1 MIQFN
6 DASSFG
12 GATYLQYNKTT
23 GNLSSNSA
31 TTSTSSTTGAVV
43 VTGGVGANGNVY
55 VGGNV
60 YTANRVGFTYTGNG
74 TALAYT
80 YYNST
85 TNSIDTVFGS

>member
-23 GNLSSNSA
+23 GNLTSNSA
-31 TTSTSSTTGAVV
+31 TTSISGNTGAIVLL
-43 VTGGVGANGNVY
+43 GNAGIGIGGNVY
-55 VGGNV
+55 VG
-60 YTANRVGFTYTGNG
+60 NRVGYVYAN
-74 TALAYT
+74 ANSAVYT

-85 TNSIDTVFGS
+85 TNSIDTVFG